1 MRSLS
6 TLLYSVAHENPH
18 FIIRDCTGL
27 EGAKTGRPSYGFEN
41 PLSFRLVY
49 GRARFLKVDKI
60 WWMHTAA

>member
-1 MRSLS
+1 MRSSL

-27 EGAKTGRPSYGFEN
+27 EGAKTGRPSYGLKILLAFD
-41 PLSFRLVY
+41 SFTVGLV
-49 GRARFLKVDKI
+49 FLKVDKI